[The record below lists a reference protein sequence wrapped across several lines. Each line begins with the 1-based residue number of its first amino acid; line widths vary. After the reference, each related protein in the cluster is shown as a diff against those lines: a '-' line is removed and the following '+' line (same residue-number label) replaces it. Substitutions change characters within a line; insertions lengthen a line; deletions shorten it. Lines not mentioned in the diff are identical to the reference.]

1 MNNNCINIAISGLG
15 LLTIDD
21 IKKRLINGL
30 PHSIQFNWTH
40 ITDNKLDCLVINEDF
55 FENNHIQKII
65 NEKHVIYLKVSK
77 VERVNDPYL
86 LCTPITDDT
95 PLQNFI
101 QSCLKI
107 TSNTTTESQ
116 QSDLGSISPIDSQF
130 FNQIYNEYSRKI
142 LLKDQYGTIAV
153 LDHNAHCA
161 WPDTTRQTF
170 MTNESIMYVD
180 ATTSD
185 LLRVSRKHQK
195 NLENWLFELI
205 WNSPHFM
212 HLPDDFATFKLH
224 YWPQPIVAD
233 QKIILQLSAAFSLG
247 AQVSKVSE
255 KLNISL
261 MTVKKF
267 VIANQAIKNIEKIS
281 LKDVQFAV
289 QNTQIQ
295 ESTESSNIQNF
306 FQKLKRRFG
315 F

>member
-1 MNNNCINIAISGLG
+1 MNNNCVNIAISGLG

-30 PHSIQFNWTH
+30 PHSTQINWTH

-55 FENNHIQKII
+55 FENNNIQKII
-65 NEKHVIYLKVSK
+65 NEKNIPYLKVSK
-77 VERVNDPYL
+77 VKRANDPHL
-86 LCTPITDDT
+86 LCTPITDEAA
-95 PLQNFI
+95 LQNLI
-101 QSCLKI
+101 QSCLKMI
-107 TSNTTTESQ
+107 SNTPVQ
-116 QSDLGSISPIDSQF
+116 FQPSDLDSNSAMDSQL
-130 FNQIYNEYSRKI
+130 FNQIYNEYSRKL

-153 LDHNAHCA
+153 LDHHAHWA

-185 LLRVSRKHQK
+185 FLRISRKHQK

-212 HLPDDFATFKLH
+212 HLPDDFATFRLH
-224 YWPQPIVAD
+224 YWPQPIVTD

-247 AQVSKVSE
+247 AQVSTVSE

-281 LKDVQFAV
+281 LKDVRFSV
-289 QNTQIQ
+289 QNTKIQ
-295 ESTESSNIQNF
+295 ESAESSQIANF